1 MINRKIIFL
10 PSPSSHYQP
19 PPFFRLV
26 STASSSFLTSLQLLS
41 HTILLSHLE
50 SSIITGTLLSWQR
63 SYLTNRQQFV
73 FVLPPQPLYLKVY
86 PRVRCSAPFYSPF
99 TCFPL
104 VVSRPVLLSPTL
116 LTSSSFC
123 TSTATLMT
131 SSSTS
136 LPDPLLLKFILLLG
150 TMSIKSPNPFSKCPV
165 TECIKDN
172 AVTWLYSHN
181 NDDKSFIAN
190 ILDCIVILI
199 PIIILNIDLI
209 FIAIIY
215 TVSTSSFLMSVQV
228 QLKSSLVCVPISDVW
243 CSHDLSDT
251 LVYSEDVLFFFSL
264 VRSVSV
270 GPHVHR
276 CLV

>member
-1 MINRKIIFL
+1 MINRKIFFL

-116 LTSSSFC
+116 LTSSSY
-123 TSTATLMT
+123 SAL
-131 SSSTS
+131 
-136 LPDPLLLKFILLLG
+136 PLLRWWHPALH
-150 TMSIKSPNPFSKCPV
+150 
-165 TECIKDN
+165 
-172 AVTWLYSHN
+172 LYQIHYCWN
-181 NDDKSFIAN
+181 SFCSWAPCQSN
-190 ILDCIVILI
+190 HQTHF
-199 PIIILNIDLI
+199 P
-209 FIAIIY
+209 
-215 TVSTSSFLMSVQV
+215 SV
-228 QLKSSLVCVPISDVW
+228 L
-243 CSHDLSDT
+243 
-251 LVYSEDVLFFFSL
+251 
-264 VRSVSV
+264 
-270 GPHVHR
+270 
-276 CLV
+276 